1 MREKILSMILALSML
16 CAFVPMTASAETYEN
31 YLEYWVNED
40 NTVTISK
47 CAKEVAEVNIPSEIE
62 GATVTEIDGDAFFK
76 CVDLKKVT
84 IPSTV
89 TSIGYDTFLGCTS
102 LENIVVDSENKNYIS
117 EDGVLFNKSKTELIQ
132 YPAAK
137 SGVSYTIPSSV
148 SKIDGCAFKYTQNVN
163 TINVPQQTTSIAAGA
178 FSNSVNLEAINV
190 DENNLY
196 YTSDNG
202 VLFNKDKSELVAYP
216 AEKSDTSYTVP
227 ESVTYIQA
235 QAFYG
240 CTNLTS
246 VSLTD
251 NIYDM
256 GSSVFSGCTN
266 LTEVVLSENLSWIQG
281 STFSNCTSLKSVKI
295 PSDVD
300 TIYSSAFSGCASL
313 ESITIPKSVDLIEQ
327 YAFYDCNSL
336 KDIYYFGTETQW
348 NKIDIE
354 ENSAGDGN
362 GALKNA
368 TIHYNKTA
376 EPFTYNLNNDGK
388 SVVIVK
394 CDQTASEVTI
404 PSKIDDLPVT
414 VIDNGAFMS
423 CSNLTNITVPESV
436 EEIRYS
442 AFANCE
448 NLESVTI
455 PKSVKFIGADAFYK
469 CEKLTTIDIDED
481 NENYSFENGVLFDK
495 DKTVLI
501 QCVALNA
508 DTSYTVPSS
517 VERINHYA
525 FPLYVTTESITIPKS
540 VKEISIDAFS
550 FNDLKSINV
559 DSDNENYSSEDGVL
573 FNKNKTT
580 LLSYPAKK
588 EGTNYSI
595 PSSVEY
601 IGASAFEE
609 SGAVN
614 VTMSD
619 NVKRIGKHA
628 FSACGKLESIKL
640 SENVDRIENG
650 LFAECIGL
658 KSIDIPNK
666 VKLIEKRAF
675 EGCTN
680 LNNVTTGKN
689 VNTIENGAFV
699 DCTSLTDVYYA
710 GTENEWNKIAIG
722 RNASLTNATI
732 HYNGIPT
739 DMTMTTVEVTKT
751 ENDTSYDFDISAQM
765 KYGDCYVYAA
775 MYDENGVMIGI
786 DRVPLS
792 MKDDTKISLDKKDN
806 AKNVNI
812 FVLSSQLQPI
822 SEKKTV
828 KLVEE

>member
-16 CAFVPMTASAETYEN
+16 CAFVPMTASAETYED

-40 NTVTISK
+40 NTVTISR
-47 CAKEVAEVNIPSEIE
+47 CAKDVAEVNIPSEIE

-89 TSIGYDTFLGCTS
+89 TSIGYDTFFGCTS
-102 LENIVVDSENKNYIS
+102 LENIVVDTENKNYIS
-117 EDGVLFNKSKTELIQ
+117 EDGILFNKSKTELIQ

-251 NIYDM
+251 NVYDM
-256 GSSVFSGCTN
+256 GSSVFSDCTN
-266 LTEVVLSENLSWIQG
+266 LTDVVLSEDLSWIQG

-517 VERINHYA
+517 VEHINHNA

-540 VKEISIDAFS
+540 VKEISIRS
-550 FNDLKSINV
+550 FGCNSLQSINV
-559 DSDNENYSSEDGVL
+559 DNDNENYSSADGVL
-573 FNKNKTT
+573 FDKNKTT
-580 LLSYPAKK
+580 ILIYPNNKAGTSYVV
-588 EGTNYSI
+588 
-595 PSSVEY
+595 PSSVEC
-601 IGASAFEE
+601 ISSMAFEA
-609 SGAVN
+609 SGVVN
-614 VTMSD
+614 VTMTN
-619 NVKRIGKHA
+619 NVKKIGQFA
-628 FSACGKLESIKL
+628 FGECDKLESIVL
-640 SENVDRIENG
+640 SENIDRIEKA
-650 LFAECIGL
+650 LFSECSSL

-666 VKLIEKRAF
+666 VKLIERNAF
-675 EGCTN
+675 DGCTS
-680 LNNVTTGKN
+680 LNNVTIGKK
-689 VNTIENGAFV
+689 VNTIEQNAFSG
-699 DCTSLTDVYYA
+699 CTGLTNVYYA
-710 GTENEWNKIAIG
+710 GTEDEWDKITIG
-722 RNASLTNATI
+722 RNTLLTGATI
-732 HYNGIPT
+732 HYNGITP
-739 DMTMTTVEVTKT
+739 DMSMTTVNVTKT
-751 ENDTSYDFDISAQM
+751 ESDTSYDFNVSAQM

-775 MYDENGVMIGI
+775 VYDENGVMIGI

>member
-1 MREKILSMILALSML
+1 MREKILSMILVLSML
-16 CAFVPMTASAETYEN
+16 CAFVPMTASAETYED

-40 NTVTISK
+40 NTVTISR
-47 CAKEVAEVNIPSEIE
+47 CAKDVTEVNIPSEIE
-62 GATVTEIDGDAFFK
+62 GATVTVISGDTFFK

-102 LENIVVDSENKNYIS
+102 LENIVVDAENKNYIS
-117 EDGVLFNKSKTELIQ
+117 EDGILFDKDKTELIQ

-137 SGVSYTIPSSV
+137 AGVSYTVPSTV
-148 SKIDGCAFKYTQNVN
+148 SKIDGCTFKYTQNIKI
-163 TINVPQQTTSIAAGA
+163 INVPQQTTSIAAGA
-178 FSNSVNLEAINV
+178 FGKSSNLEAINV

-216 AEKSDTSYTVP
+216 SGKSDTSYTVP

-235 QAFYG
+235 QAFSG

-251 NIYDM
+251 NVYDM
-256 GSSVFSGCTN
+256 GSSVFSDCTN
-266 LTEVVLSENLSWIQG
+266 LTDVVLSEDLSWILG

-295 PSDVD
+295 PSGVD
-300 TIYSSAFSGCASL
+300 TIYRSAFSGCIGL
-313 ESITIPKSVDLIEQ
+313 ESITIPGSVSLIEE
-327 YAFYDCNSL
+327 YAFYDCSEL
-336 KDIYYFGTETQW
+336 KDIYYLGTEDKW

-354 ENSAGDGN
+354 ENSVGDGN

-368 TIHYNKTA
+368 TIHYNKTTA
-376 EPFTYNLNNDGK
+376 PFTYNLNNDGK

-394 CDQTASEVTI
+394 CDQSASEVTI
-404 PSKIDDLPVT
+404 PSKIDDLPVM

-469 CEKLTTIDIDED
+469 CEKLTNIDIDED
-481 NENYSFENGVLFDK
+481 NENYSSENGVLFDK
-495 DKTVLI
+495 GKTVLI

-517 VERINHYA
+517 VEHINHNA

-550 FNDLKSINV
+550 CNDLKSINV

-573 FNKNKTT
+573 FNKNKTA
-580 LLSYPAKK
+580 LLLYPAKK
-588 EGTNYSI
+588 EGTSYSI
-595 PSSVEY
+595 SSSVER
-601 IGASAFEE
+601 IGVGAFAE
-609 SGAVN
+609 SGVVN
-614 VTMSD
+614 VTMTD
-619 NVKRIGKHA
+619 NIKRIEKYA
-628 FSACGKLESIKL
+628 FNMCGMLESVVL
-640 SENVDRIENG
+640 SENIDKIDEYT
-650 LFAECIGL
+650 FSECSLL
-658 KSIDIPNK
+658 KSVDIPNK
-666 VKLIEKRAF
+666 VKSIEKCAF
-675 EGCTN
+675 DGCTN
-680 LNNVTTGKN
+680 LNNVTIGKN
-689 VNTIENGAFV
+689 VNAIGKGAFV
-699 DCTSLTDVYYA
+699 GCTSLTDVYYA
-710 GTENEWNKIAIG
+710 GTENEWSKIAMG

-732 HYNGIPT
+732 HYNGIT
-739 DMTMTTVEVTKT
+739 SDMTMTTVEVTKT
-751 ENDTSYDFDISAQM
+751 ESDTSYDFNISAQT

-786 DRVPLS
+786 NRVPLS

-806 AKNVNI
+806 AKSVNI

>member
-16 CAFVPMTASAETYEN
+16 CAFVPMTASAETYED

-40 NTVTISK
+40 NTVTISR
-47 CAKEVAEVNIPSEIE
+47 CAKDVAEVNIPSEIE

-102 LENIVVDSENKNYIS
+102 LENIVVDTENKNYIS
-117 EDGVLFNKSKTELIQ
+117 EDGILFNKSKTELIQ

-251 NIYDM
+251 NVYDM
-256 GSSVFSGCTN
+256 GSSVFSDCTN
-266 LTEVVLSENLSWIQG
+266 LTDVVLSEDLSWIQG

-423 CSNLTNITVPESV
+423 CSNLTNITIPESV

-442 AFANCE
+442 AFENCTNLESITIPKNVKFIGADAFYRCGNLTNIDIDSNNE
-448 NLESVTI
+448 NYSIENGVLFNKDKTVLIQYLPSNTYTNYTVPSSVEHINQKAFPYYVTLESVTI
-455 PKSVKFIGADAFYK
+455 PKSVKELSIR
-469 CEKLTTIDIDED
+469 
-481 NENYSFENGVLFDK
+481 SFGCNSL
-495 DKTVLI
+495 
-501 QCVALNA
+501 Q
-508 DTSYTVPSS
+508 
-517 VERINHYA
+517 
-525 FPLYVTTESITIPKS
+525 
-540 VKEISIDAFS
+540 
-550 FNDLKSINV
+550 SINV
-559 DSDNENYSSEDGVL
+559 DNDNENYSSADGVL
-573 FNKNKTT
+573 FDKNKTT
-580 LLSYPAKK
+580 ILIYPNNKAGTSYVV
-588 EGTNYSI
+588 
-595 PSSVEY
+595 PSSVEC
-601 IGASAFEE
+601 ISSMAFEA
-609 SGAVN
+609 SGVVN
-614 VTMSD
+614 VTMTN
-619 NVKRIGKHA
+619 NVKKIGQFA
-628 FSACGKLESIKL
+628 FGECDKLESIVL
-640 SENVDRIENG
+640 SENIDRIEKA
-650 LFAECIGL
+650 LFSECSSL

-666 VKLIEKRAF
+666 VKLIERNAF
-675 EGCTN
+675 DGCTS
-680 LNNVTTGKN
+680 LNNVTIGKK
-689 VNTIENGAFV
+689 VNTIEQNAFSG
-699 DCTSLTDVYYA
+699 CTGLTNVYYA
-710 GTENEWNKIAIG
+710 GTEDEWDKITIG
-722 RNASLTNATI
+722 RNTLLTGATI
-732 HYNGIPT
+732 HYNGITP
-739 DMTMTTVEVTKT
+739 DMSMTTVNVTKT
-751 ENDTSYDFDISAQM
+751 ESDTSYDFNVSAQM

-775 MYDENGVMIGI
+775 VYDENGVMLGI
-786 DRVPLS
+786 NRVPLS
-792 MKDDTKISLDKKDN
+792 MKDDTKISVDKKDN
-806 AKNVNI
+806 AKSVNI

-822 SEKKTV
+822 SEKKAV

>member
-117 EDGVLFNKSKTELIQ
+117 EDGILFNKSKTELIQ

-148 SKIDGCAFKYTQNVN
+148 SKIDGCAFKYTQNVK

-190 DENNLY
+190 DENN
-196 YTSDNG
+196 SDYSSEDG
-202 VLFNKDKSELVAYP
+202 VLFNKGKTQIFAYP
-216 AEKSDTSYTVP
+216 SGKSDTSYAVS
-227 ESVTYIQA
+227 ENVTAIKA
-235 QAFYG
+235 QAFSG
-240 CTNLTS
+240 CKNLIS
-246 VSLTD
+246 VFLSD
-251 NIYDM
+251 NVNTM
-256 GSSVFSGCTN
+256 GTSVFSGCTN

-368 TIHYNKTA
+368 TIHYNKTI
-376 EPFTYNLNNDGK
+376 EPFTYNFSTDGK

-394 CDQTASEVTI
+394 CDKSVSEATI
-404 PSKIDDLPVT
+404 PSEIEGLPVT
-414 VIDNGAFMS
+414 VIDDNAFNS
-423 CSNLTNITVPESV
+423 CSNLANINIPESV
-436 EEIRYS
+436 ER
-442 AFANCE
+442 
-448 NLESVTI
+448 
-455 PKSVKFIGADAFYK
+455 IGVGAFY
-469 CEKLTTIDIDED
+469 
-481 NENYSFENGVLFDK
+481 SSGV
-495 DKTVLI
+495 
-501 QCVALNA
+501 
-508 DTSYTVPSS
+508 
-517 VERINHYA
+517 
-525 FPLYVTTESITIPKS
+525 
-540 VKEISIDAFS
+540 
-550 FNDLKSINV
+550 
-559 DSDNENYSSEDGVL
+559 
-573 FNKNKTT
+573 
-580 LLSYPAKK
+580 
-588 EGTNYSI
+588 
-595 PSSVEY
+595 
-601 IGASAFEE
+601 
-609 SGAVN
+609 VN
-614 VTMSD
+614 VTMTD
-619 NVKRIGKHA
+619 NVKSIGEEA
-628 FSACGKLESIKL
+628 FSWCNKLESIKL
-640 SENVDRIENG
+640 SENIDKIEENM
-650 LFAECIGL
+650 FYECESL
-658 KSIDIPNK
+658 TSIDIPNK
-666 VKLIEKRAF
+666 VKSIGMSAF
-675 EGCTN
+675 AFCTN
-680 LNNVTTGKN
+680 LTTVTMGKN
-689 VNTIENGAFV
+689 INKIAKNAFS
-699 DCTSLTDVYYA
+699 DCYSITNVYYA
-710 GTENEWNKIAIG
+710 GTEEEWSKIVLVG
-722 RNASLTNATI
+722 NTYLTNATI

>member
-89 TSIGYDTFLGCTS
+89 TSIGYNTFLGCTS

-148 SKIDGCAFKYTQNVN
+148 SKIDGCAFKYTQNVK

-178 FSNSVNLEAINV
+178 FSNSVNLEAIKV

-216 AEKSDTSYTVP
+216 AKKSDTSYTVP

-251 NIYDM
+251 NVYNM
-256 GSSVFSGCTN
+256 GSSVFSDCTN
-266 LTEVVLSENLSWIQG
+266 LTDVVLSEDLSWIQG

-295 PSDVD
+295 PSNAD
-300 TIYSSAFSGCASL
+300 TIYRSAFSGCTSL

-368 TIHYNKTA
+368 TIHYNKT
-376 EPFTYNLNNDGK
+376 
-388 SVVIVK
+388 
-394 CDQTASEVTI
+394 
-404 PSKIDDLPVT
+404 
-414 VIDNGAFMS
+414 
-423 CSNLTNITVPESV
+423 
-436 EEIRYS
+436 
-442 AFANCE
+442 
-448 NLESVTI
+448 
-455 PKSVKFIGADAFYK
+455 
-469 CEKLTTIDIDED
+469 
-481 NENYSFENGVLFDK
+481 
-495 DKTVLI
+495 
-501 QCVALNA
+501 
-508 DTSYTVPSS
+508 
-517 VERINHYA
+517 
-525 FPLYVTTESITIPKS
+525 
-540 VKEISIDAFS
+540 
-550 FNDLKSINV
+550 
-559 DSDNENYSSEDGVL
+559 
-573 FNKNKTT
+573 
-580 LLSYPAKK
+580 
-588 EGTNYSI
+588 
-595 PSSVEY
+595 
-601 IGASAFEE
+601 
-609 SGAVN
+609 
-614 VTMSD
+614 
-619 NVKRIGKHA
+619 
-628 FSACGKLESIKL
+628 
-640 SENVDRIENG
+640 
-650 LFAECIGL
+650 
-658 KSIDIPNK
+658 
-666 VKLIEKRAF
+666 
-675 EGCTN
+675 
-680 LNNVTTGKN
+680 
-689 VNTIENGAFV
+689 
-699 DCTSLTDVYYA
+699 VY
-710 GTENEWNKIAIG
+710 
-722 RNASLTNATI
+722 L
-732 HYNGIPT
+732 
-739 DMTMTTVEVTKT
+739 
-751 ENDTSYDFDISAQM
+751 
-765 KYGDCYVYAA
+765 
-775 MYDENGVMIGI
+775 
-786 DRVPLS
+786 
-792 MKDDTKISLDKKDN
+792 
-806 AKNVNI
+806 
-812 FVLSSQLQPI
+812 
-822 SEKKTV
+822 
-828 KLVEE
+828 